1 MLGSDDEKSYACCLQ
16 AGLWPETLNLCLA
29 EKRPLVVGS
38 VGPYGASLHDYSEY
52 TGDYVEQVT
61 KHHIADWHRSRI
73 QALVEAG
80 VDILAFETI
89 PAQKEG
95 EVLMELLKEFPHQKA
110 WLSFSCKDEH
120 HTSHGEKLDEA
131 AQACWDLN
139 PNQLVAVGVN
149 CLNPKFVTSLLS
161 GINRGRVDDPIPLVV
176 YPNSGENYDL
186 VKGWVDGDK
195 CEPVETYIPEW
206 LDMGVTYVGGCCRT
220 YAHDVKRIKEVVQK
234 WSSTV
239 ELNTTSALANY
250 ATEAAFKVVTF
261 GNSTRNREGGK
272 QFCSTVSGK
281 TLHMTDSLSNK

>member
-1 MLGSDDEKSYACCLQ
+1 MMKMVSS
-16 AGLWPETLNLCLA
+16 

-61 KHHIADWHRSRI
+61 KHHIAEWHRSRI

-206 LDMGVTYVGGCCRT
+206 LDLGVTYVGGCCRT

-234 WSSTV
+234 WSS
-239 ELNTTSALANY
+239 S
-250 ATEAAFKVVTF
+250 K
-261 GNSTRNREGGK
+261 
-272 QFCSTVSGK
+272 K
-281 TLHMTDSLSNK
+281 TNCKSNGHV

>member
-1 MLGSDDEKSYACCLQ
+1 MTGS
-16 AGLWPETLNLCLA
+16 LCLA

-149 CLNPKFVTSLLS
+149 CLNLQVCD
-161 GINRGRVDDPIPLVV
+161 IIAEWNQQ
-176 YPNSGENYDL
+176 
-186 VKGWVDGDK
+186 GWVDGDK

-206 LDMGVTYVGGCCRT
+206 LDLGVTYVGGCCRT

-234 WSSTV
+234 WSSSKKT
-239 ELNTTSALANY
+239 NCKSN
-250 ATEAAFKVVTF
+250 AFKGVTF
-261 GNSTRNREGGK
+261 GNSTQHRREGGK
-272 QFCSTVSGK
+272 QFCNTVGGK
-281 TLHMTDSLSNK
+281 TLHMTDSLSVCRLWWCLDVYH